1 MNDDALSPVVAVM
14 MILVVVVTLL
24 SIWNAIYLPGF
35 KQQAEVE
42 HLKDVEASFHKID
55 EHIRNMII
63 LRRTGVMT
71 ETIPLGGGDI
81 LLHQVRSGGN
91 LTLGPSEKVITVE
104 NNTLRVNSFIIPI
117 SYSPVSN
124 FWQDTGFEWRYG
136 IINVTKGTVKTPRFY
151 GNYTQAKSGW
161 LTSLVIKEQNEI
173 FLVNIIMG
181 DPSSASGN
189 GIAQV
194 RMDGKWGVSFTADI
208 NNPINLTVD
217 TTTDYGMKVNESAFR
232 ELRDYLIQTDKY
244 MITVGNVSLYNLT
257 ISVR

>member
-14 MILVVVVTLL
+14 MILVVVVTLF

-151 GNYTQAKSGW
+151 GTYTQDYG
-161 LTSLVIKEQNEI
+161 LTTLVSREGDDTY
-173 FLVNIIMG
+173 LANIIMG

-194 RMDGKWGVSFTADI
+194 RMDGQKGIIITADAH
-208 NNPINLTVD
+208 PIRLNV
-217 TTTDYGMKVNESAFR
+217 TTITDFGKKVNKSVSS
-232 ELRDYLIQTDKY
+232 ELGIYWNSTTDKY
-244 MITVGNVSLYNLT
+244 EIPSPHRVILYNLT